1 MCGMLPRSGVSQG
14 NNRRN
19 LYLSLAAF
27 TYVHVHVP
35 VCSVSTIQYDPA
47 TKLTADSLQSLE
59 FPCHVYLMTDFLEC
73 VYRSSAVFI
82 GGCRWSSEISS
93 QWNMASKKVVS
104 ATNFR
109 QYSQCRIDFV
119 DYFLHCSTDAVFKSL
134 TI

>member
-93 QWNMASKKVVS
+93 QWNMASKKSCLQQILDSILS
-104 ATNFR
+104 AELILWIIFCTALQTQSSN
-109 QYSQCRIDFV
+109 
-119 DYFLHCSTDAVFKSL
+119 L
-134 TI
+134 